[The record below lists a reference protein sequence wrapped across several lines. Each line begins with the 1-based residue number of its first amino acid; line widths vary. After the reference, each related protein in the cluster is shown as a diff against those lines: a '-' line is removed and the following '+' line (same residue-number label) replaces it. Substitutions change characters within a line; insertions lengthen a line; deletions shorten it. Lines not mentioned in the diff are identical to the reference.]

1 MVMGRTPK
9 TLLAVGSVAL
19 LFIFSVHNQGRAVG
33 KTTEEQNADRDAIR
47 MVLNAQQAAW
57 NRGDVD
63 AFLVGYWRSPELTF
77 SGSSGVSR
85 GWDSVRARYKKN
97 YPDRAAMGEL
107 DFSDLEFRFLGKDAA
122 LVLGKWHLKREQGD
136 LGGVFT
142 LVWQRFP
149 DGWKIIHDHT
159 SAVERADAVQN
170 PPAGAT
176 QLLTKTDGQPS
187 CEAVDTRTGRIVVL
201 SNCKPGKL
209 VVRIEPVYPSL
220 ARQTKIMGPVKL
232 HALIGKDGRV
242 TKLEVV
248 SGHPLLIQSA
258 MDAVKQW
265 QYEPTLLDGRA
276 VEVDTVIEV
285 IFNLNQAP
293 K

>member
-159 SAVERADAVQN
+159 SAVT
-170 PPAGAT
+170 PA
-176 QLLTKTDGQPS
+176 K
-187 CEAVDTRTGRIVVL
+187 
-201 SNCKPGKL
+201 
-209 VVRIEPVYPSL
+209 
-220 ARQTKIMGPVKL
+220 
-232 HALIGKDGRV
+232 
-242 TKLEVV
+242 
-248 SGHPLLIQSA
+248 
-258 MDAVKQW
+258 
-265 QYEPTLLDGRA
+265 
-276 VEVDTVIEV
+276 
-285 IFNLNQAP
+285 
-293 K
+293 